1 MERVVDSKLLN
12 DARNY
17 LNITWDDPEG
27 DNKLSGIL
35 SRGMAYLDHLAGAEL
50 DYAVEDSPR
59 ALLLDYAR
67 YARAEALNEFQTNYL
82 HELLSL
88 QIREEVARAE
98 EQADV

>member
-1 MERVVDSKLLN
+1 MERVVDNKLLY

-27 DNKLSGIL
+27 DIKLYGIL
-35 SRGMAYLDHLAGAEL
+35 SRGMVYLDHLAGTEL
-50 DYAVEDSPR
+50 DYTIEDNPR

-67 YARAEALNEFQTNYL
+67 YARAEALNEFQANYL
-82 HELLSL
+82 HELLGL
-88 QIREEVARAE
+88 QIREEVARVE